1 MGTQMKQDDAAA
13 FSGGQPQPRQGEWL
27 LCDLDGTLIASD
39 MLDESFWAASAH
51 NPLAPLGAARALAS
65 GGRSGLKA
73 QLAGLTTVA
82 PEVLPYRAP
91 VLELL
96 ESWRAAGGRCAL
108 VTASDER
115 IARAIAD
122 HLGLFDAVHGS
133 TAGQN
138 LKGAAKAAF
147 ILEHYG
153 AQVTYV
159 GDSAADLAV
168 WQSVERG
175 ITVAAPQALRRKAEA
190 TPAQILHME
199 TAPPETGHR
208 LPPLLRA
215 LRPHQWLKNL
225 LIFLP
230 MLAAH
235 ALELSTFLQSLV
247 AFVAFSLVASS
258 VYVLNDLLDLAA
270 DRAHPRK
277 RHRPFA
283 SGALPLRTGFWLAP
297 GLVLAGFALALTLG
311 PVFLAVMALYYAL
324 TTAYSFRLKRLAILD
339 ICTLA
344 ALYAMRVVAGG
355 AATGIELSAWLLAF
369 TIFLFFSLAAVKR
382 QAELVDNQASGREAA
397 AGRGYRTED
406 LMLVSMMAVASGYLS
421 VLVMAL
427 YVESEAVQ
435 GLYATPQ
442 ALWGACGVLLYWL
455 SRCVLLTHRGEMH
468 DDPVVFALRDRTSQV
483 CMVLILGLFT
493 AGSF

>member
-1 MGTQMKQDDAAA
+1 MHQNGSDQ
-13 FSGGQPQPRQGEWL
+13 FSSAMPQPRPGEWL

-39 MLDESFWAASAH
+39 MLDESFWAACTRTPSA
-51 NPLAPLGAARALAS
+51 PMLAAWALAT

-73 QLAGLTTVA
+73 RLSALAPCA
-82 PEVLPYRAP
+82 PAALPYRPA
-91 VLELL
+91 VLHLL

-108 VTASDER
+108 VTASDEG

-122 HLGLFDAVHGS
+122 HLGLFDEVHGS
-133 TAGQN
+133 APGRN
-138 LKGAAKAAF
+138 LKGMEKAEF
-147 ILEHYG
+147 ILQHFG
-153 AQVTYV
+153 AEVTYA
-159 GDSAADLAV
+159 GDSPADLAV
-168 WQSVERG
+168 WDRVARAL
-175 ITVAAPQALRRKAEA
+175 TVAAPAALRSRAEA
-190 TPAQILHME
+190 LSTDVHHIEADAPE
-199 TAPPETGHR
+199 APPHR
-208 LPPLLRA
+208 LPPLLRV

-225 LIFLP
+225 LVFLP

-235 ALELSTFLQSLV
+235 ALTAGALVQSLL

-258 VYVLNDLLDLAA
+258 VYVLNDLMDLAA

-283 SGALPLRTGFWLAP
+283 SGALPLRTGLWLAP
-297 GLVLAGFALALTLG
+297 GLVLAGFALALLLG
-311 PVFLAVMALYYAL
+311 PLFLAVMAAYYAL

-344 ALYAMRVVAGG
+344 GLYAMRVVAGG
-355 AATGIELSAWLLAF
+355 AATGIPLSAWLLAF
-369 TIFLFFSLAAVKR
+369 TLFFFFSLAAVKR
-382 QAELVDNQASGREAA
+382 QAELVDNAAAGREVAT
-397 AGRGYRTED
+397 GRGYRTED
-406 LMLVSMMAVASGYLS
+406 LMLVSIMAVASGYLS

-435 GLYATPQ
+435 ALYATPQ
-442 ALWGACGVLLYWL
+442 VLWGACGVLLYWL

-483 CMVLILGLFT
+483 CLLLILGLFT
-493 AGSF
+493 AGSL